1 MVNKLERLQLQN
13 SYAYRVVLFGGNKS
27 VNVFP
32 ATCTLRSNACT
43 SCTPTCTSTRLLKN
57 KQCNVYM
64 KKY

>member
-13 SYAYRVVLFGGNKS
+13 PSAYKVVFFGGNKS
-27 VNVFP
+27 VNVSP

-57 KQCNVYM
+57 
-64 KKY
+64 

>member
-32 ATCTLRSNACT
+32 ATCTLRSYACT
-43 SCTPTCTSTRLLKN
+43 SCTPTCTSTRFLKN